1 LRRIGPDLHGLGQAQ
16 LKPSPVQS
24 FSSDFPALQ
33 QVGAIP
39 FRVGADGEISVL
51 LLTSRETKRW
61 VIPKGWPMKGKKN
74 WEAAALEAC
83 EEAGIVGKA
92 RKKAI
97 GSFLYFKRRLAH
109 FDLVRVEVFL
119 LEYERRL
126 EAFRE
131 KGQREARWFPPREAA
146 EAVDEPGLAAL
157 LSGLDVRGLQKAPS
171 GKA

>member
-1 LRRIGPDLHGLGQAQ
+1 
-16 LKPSPVQS
+16 
-24 FSSDFPALQ
+24 
-33 QVGAIP
+33 
-39 FRVGADGEISVL
+39 
-51 LLTSRETKRW
+51 
-61 VIPKGWPMKGKKN
+61 MKGKKN